1 MLSWLFGKLRRP
13 TPAVVKTDAGILM
26 RQFGNEAESLARKRA
41 TGAGPQQHARHW
53 PARGKGNRLAW
64 PEPESQ
70 NRVCVEW
77 G

>member
-13 TPAVVKTDAGILM
+13 TPAVVKTDAAILM

-53 PARGKGNRLAW
+53 QLVAKEIAW
-64 PEPESQ
+64 HGRNP
-70 NRVCVEW
+70 RAKT
-77 G
+77 GFA